1 MLESKLSKNILSCL
15 QALDASAGFLSVTPS
30 VVKLIIKGDQNAI
43 FEFKNNRLLAKRT
56 PEGAYQVLAKG
67 GKLSIKKLDAL
78 PNRLPQRPLANAES
92 LGTLTP
98 LLKVLDDSFVPSAL
112 GVTHDHVT
120 AGDPTIVCMFDLPQR
135 RRQLSSSIPT
145 RWVRLAKTLAVSS
158 FALASDDGLV
168 QLEIKGDDVQ
178 GSVWGLPP
186 VTPLS
191 IFEPRRMDEKGS
203 VNSVLNDP
211 EGGWVL
217 STRSWSSKTLTQGQ
231 YDVLSRFGKSGWSM
245 AAEEHSV
252 QLSRPGVQV
261 VLAALKNA

>member
-1 MLESKLSKNILSCL
+1 MLESTLSKNILACL
-15 QALDASAGFLSVTPS
+15 QALDASAGFLSVTPT
-30 VVKLIIKGDQNAI
+30 VVKLIIKGEQSAI
-43 FEFKNNRLLAKRT
+43 FEFKNNRLLSKRT
-56 PEGAYQVLAKG
+56 PDGAYQVLAKG
-67 GKLSIKKLDAL
+67 GKLSTKKLDNL
-78 PNRLPQRPLANAES
+78 PNRLPSRPLSNAES

-112 GVTHDHVT
+112 GVTRDHVT
-120 AGDPTIVCMFDLPQR
+120 AGDPTLVCMFDLPQK

-145 RWVRLAKTLAVSS
+145 KWVRLAKSLAVSS

-168 QLEIKGDDVQ
+168 QLEINGDDVQ
-178 GSVWGLPP
+178 GAVWSTPP

-203 VNSVLNDP
+203 VSSVLSDP

-231 YDVLSRFGKSGWSM
+231 YEILTRFGKSGWSM

-252 QLSRPGVQV
+252 QLTRPGVQV